1 METFDNNVKKE
12 VEGNQSDNIESNR
25 QKLKKDK
32 GIKKNW
38 IIVLSQVVV
47 LLGILAVV
55 YFLWY
60 VPSRER
66 ERWERQQAEKAFGMV
81 EEQKQ
86 LLQEQEDQQRAEAE
100 RIERQR
106 QEYLSTTRGQLESQ
120 GYQFMG
126 DVEGYEG
133 WSDTNEVDWNSKKF
147 ELYSISNGSTTR
159 WVAVRK
165 SDSGLSDIT
174 YNVTRGSYSK
184 KICYDDRYTTFN
196 AKAVSG
202 SSVYYL
208 KI

>member
-32 GIKKNW
+32 GIKKIW

-81 EEQKQ
+81 EEQK
-86 LLQEQEDQQRAEAE
+86 
-100 RIERQR
+100 
-106 QEYLSTTRGQLESQ
+106 
-120 GYQFMG
+120 
-126 DVEGYEG
+126 
-133 WSDTNEVDWNSKKF
+133 
-147 ELYSISNGSTTR
+147 
-159 WVAVRK
+159 
-165 SDSGLSDIT
+165 
-174 YNVTRGSYSK
+174 
-184 KICYDDRYTTFN
+184 
-196 AKAVSG
+196 
-202 SSVYYL
+202 
-208 KI
+208 